1 MAMVDRSVLP
11 IPLKWEG
18 LSQSQANLLLDFVRE
33 VVILPDTPVVSVEK
47 QDRCDFRSCPGV
59 NCTSFDN
66 VEEVLAE
73 EERVAGIRGS
83 SKVTR
88 LAQVN
93 EETYL
98 LSMFHRFQGTAEVYH
113 VTRAGL
119 L

>member
-1 MAMVDRSVLP
+1 MVP
-11 IPLKWEG
+11 
-18 LSQSQANLLLDFVRE
+18 
-33 VVILPDTPVVSVEK
+33 PDTPVVSVEE

-59 NCTSFDN
+59 KCTSFDT

-73 EERVAGIRGS
+73 EERVAGIRRS

-88 LAQVN
+88 LAKVN

-113 VTRAGL
+113 VSRAGPL
-119 L
+119 